1 MIKIH
6 ETAKISLKCDIEDST
21 RGSSIE
27 IGANSTIDSFV
38 KFKPAG
44 GMGDIKIGDRVYINS
59 CCVLYSGNGIFIGDD
74 VLISANC
81 TLAPVN
87 HEYTNKSKKISSQ
100 GHASS
105 KGGVTIEDNVFIGH
119 GVMTINDVKPPSLRR
134 TGSKSEWKKTLIKK
148 GTTIGSNATIF
159 PVTIGEC
166 VDIGAGAV
174 VTKDVPDN
182 AIVVGNPGK
191 IIKIKS

>member
-6 ETAKISLKCDIEDST
+6 ETAKISPKSDIEDST

-44 GMGDIKIGDRVYINS
+44 GKGDIKIGDRVYINS
-59 CCVLYSGNGIFIGDD
+59 CCVLYSGNGISIGND

-87 HEYTNKSKKISSQ
+87 HEYTNRSKKISFQ
-100 GHASS
+100 GQLRSFAYHVRCAILPLTAFLLFHMSPQDKIS
-105 KGGVTIEDNVFIGH
+105 LSY
-119 GVMTINDVKPPSLRR
+119 DV
-134 TGSKSEWKKTLIKK
+134 
-148 GTTIGSNATIF
+148 N
-159 PVTIGEC
+159 
-166 VDIGAGAV
+166 
-174 VTKDVPDN
+174 
-182 AIVVGNPGK
+182 
-191 IIKIKS
+191 

>member
-6 ETAKISLKCDIEDST
+6 ETAKISPNCDIEDST

-44 GMGDIKIGDRVYINS
+44 GKGDIKIGDRVYINS
-59 CCVLYSGNGIFIGDD
+59 CCVLYSGNGISIGDD

-87 HEYTNKSKKISSQ
+87 HKYTNRSKKISSQ

-105 KGGVTIEDNVFIGH
+105 KGGVIIEDNV
-119 GVMTINDVKPPSLRR
+119 
-134 TGSKSEWKKTLIKK
+134 W
-148 GTTIGSNATIF
+148 IGSNTVILDGSHICSGTVIA
-159 PVTIGEC
+159 
-166 VDIGAGAV
+166 AGSLV
-174 VTKDVPDN
+174 REKCESNRVFG
-182 AIVVGNPGK
+182 GNPLREIKK
-191 IIKIKS
+191 I

>member
-6 ETAKISLKCDIEDST
+6 ETAKISPNCDIEDST
-21 RGSSIE
+21 RGSLIE

-44 GMGDIKIGDRVYINS
+44 GKGDIKIGDRVYINS
-59 CCVLYSGNGIFIGDD
+59 CCVLYSGNGISIGDD

-87 HEYTNKSKKISSQ
+87 HEYTNRSKKISSQ

-105 KGGVTIEDNVFIGH
+105 KGGVIIEDNV
-119 GVMTINDVKPPSLRR
+119 
-134 TGSKSEWKKTLIKK
+134 W
-148 GTTIGSNATIF
+148 IGSNSVILDGSHICSGTVIA
-159 PVTIGEC
+159 
-166 VDIGAGAV
+166 AGSLV
-174 VTKDVPDN
+174 RGKCERNRVFG
-182 AIVVGNPGK
+182 GNPLREIKK
-191 IIKIKS
+191 I

>member
-6 ETAKISLKCDIEDST
+6 ETAKISPNCDIEDST
-21 RGSSIE
+21 RGSLIE

-44 GMGDIKIGDRVYINS
+44 GKGDIKIGDRVYINS
-59 CCVLYSGNGIFIGDD
+59 CCVLYSGNGISIGDD

-87 HEYTNKSKKISSQ
+87 HEYTNRSKKISSQ

-105 KGGVTIEDNVFIGH
+105 KGGVIIEDNV
-119 GVMTINDVKPPSLRR
+119 
-134 TGSKSEWKKTLIKK
+134 W
-148 GTTIGSNATIF
+148 IGSNSVILDGSHICSGTVIA
-159 PVTIGEC
+159 
-166 VDIGAGAV
+166 AGSLV
-174 VTKDVPDN
+174 RGKCESDRVYG
-182 AIVVGNPGK
+182 GNPLREIKK
-191 IIKIKS
+191 I

>member
-6 ETAKISLKCDIEDST
+6 ETAKISANCDIEDST

-27 IGANSTIDSFV
+27 IGANSIIDSFV

-44 GMGDIKIGDRVYINS
+44 GKGDIKIGDRVYINS
-59 CCVLYSGNGIFIGDD
+59 CCVLYSGNGICIGDD

-87 HEYTNKSKKISSQ
+87 HEYTDKSKKISCQ

-105 KGGVTIEDNVFIGH
+105 KGGVTIEDNV
-119 GVMTINDVKPPSLRR
+119 
-134 TGSKSEWKKTLIKK
+134 W
-148 GTTIGSNATIF
+148 IGSNTVILDGSHICSGTVIA
-159 PVTIGEC
+159 
-166 VDIGAGAV
+166 AG
-174 VTKDVPDN
+174 
-182 AIVVGNPGK
+182 
-191 IIKIKS
+191 